1 MPLPPLLPG
10 SKGTSAGVAV
20 VETTGVG
27 PIVGAGVGV
36 PLGAGV
42 GVALGGIGVGVLVGG
57 MGVGVPVGGTGVG
70 MPVGVACPMAIS
82 NNGKLTTTVNTIEI
96 NRRRMLFLKNDLSIS
111 FRFLFKARMH
121 WLKQCK

>member
-1 MPLPPLLPG
+1 M
-10 SKGTSAGVAV
+10 

-57 MGVGVPVGGTGVG
+57 MGVGVLVGGTDVGVG
-70 MPVGVACPMAIS
+70 MPVGVCPMAIS